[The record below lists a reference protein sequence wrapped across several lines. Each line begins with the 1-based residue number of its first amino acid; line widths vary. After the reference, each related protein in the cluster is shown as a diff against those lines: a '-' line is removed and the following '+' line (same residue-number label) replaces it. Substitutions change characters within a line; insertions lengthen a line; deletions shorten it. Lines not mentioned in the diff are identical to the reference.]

1 MSTIYERDLEVA
13 SQMDVEATLEVVE
26 SKEMLHKSLGKEVVA
41 VDESAVISK
50 KVASDK
56 EKLSDAVVDETDA
69 IKEDVTAT
77 KRLTTAKKKNTE
89 KVRANSKASDTELVV
104 SDELAEVRKQRLKT
118 EKDLN
123 KHQPLIDYTPKLN
136 DLNKEVMEELLKKI
150 KGLKQ
155 SNQSYSREHY
165 ANDKYTK
172 QAEKEY
178 AHRYGLFRRI
188 NKGLEKTAKKSESG
202 LARAGS
208 KAMLGAGGMISEKI
222 DDFMGSIDGIGPVY
236 KGIKMVRESMRDAK
250 EAKTKRLVRER
261 ASELR
266 AGARTE
272 KKSPIEAGDFAK
284 SKEERE
290 KTKEQSENKRRD
302 KEAGGKFDKMI
313 EILEGIR
320 QAQIF
325 GTLINIA
332 TKMGEFAAQIT
343 GSIGRLFTKLGPMA
357 AAASAAIA
365 GGAAAAMRPG
375 TPATTVP
382 EAPEKPKEKYKDR
395 KKPSAKAPK
404 PTRAPEPGPKP
415 KTPKAGNKA
424 VEAGAKGLFQ
434 KVGKFAASGAGR
446 VVLGSMLRLAGPI
459 GMAYTAYEG
468 YKMLDESGAL
478 DGVKEKFGNMISS
491 ASDQFD
497 GALSSLMGDD
507 DKQQAESSID
517 EAGRVMDEQSKE
529 PTGWGNDP
537 EGTRVTNRGN
547 IYGPGDEVKFE
558 PGEKF
563 ISGTFDE
570 VDKMIDA
577 ETKRRESE
585 KIEKT
590 AEATAGAVS
599 NVTNV
604 NNISNTTVNGSTGS
618 GGSTVAPFGNEY
630 QTPYQRGSMIQ
641 R

>member
-1 MSTIYERDLEVA
+1 MSTMYERDLEIA
-13 SQMDVEATLEVVE
+13 SQMDVDATLEVVE

-56 EKLSDAVVDETDA
+56 EKLADAVVDETDA

-89 KVRANSKASDTELVV
+89 KVRASSKASDTELVV

-118 EKDLN
+118 ETDLN
-123 KHQPLIDYTPKLN
+123 KQQPLIDYTPKLN

-150 KGLKQ
+150 KGLQQ
-155 SNQSYSREHY
+155 SNKSYSREHY
-165 ANDKYTK
+165 SNDKFTK

-250 EAKTKRLVRER
+250 ETKTKRLVRER

-266 AGARTE
+266 SGARKE
-272 KKSPIEAGDFAK
+272 KKSPLEAGDFAK

-290 KTKEQSENKRRD
+290 KTKEQSETKRKD
-302 KEAGGKFDKMI
+302 KETGGKFDKMI

-332 TKMGEFAAQIT
+332 TKMGEIAAQIT
-343 GSIGRLFTKLGPMA
+343 GSVGKLFTKLGPIA
-357 AAASAAIA
+357 AAAGAAIA
-365 GGAAAAMRPG
+365 GTASAAMKSGKPS
-375 TPATTVP
+375 TTVP
-382 EAPEKPKEKYKDR
+382 EAPTQSKEKYKDR
-395 KKPSAKAPK
+395 KKVSSKSPK
-404 PTRAPEPGPKP
+404 VTRPPEPATKV
-415 KTPKAGNKA
+415 KTPKAANKA
-424 VEAGAKGLFQ
+424 AESGAKGLFQ

-446 VVLGSMLRLAGPI
+446 VVLGSMMRLAGPI

-497 GALSSLMGDD
+497 GAISNLMGDD
-507 DKQQAESSID
+507 DKQKAESAAD
-517 EAGRVMDEQSKE
+517 EAGQVMSSPE
-529 PTGWGNDP
+529 PESTGWDNDP

-547 IYGPGDEVKFE
+547 IYSPGDEVKFE

-563 ISGTFDE
+563 VSGTFDE

-577 ETKRRESE
+577 ETKRRESAN
-585 KIEKT
+585 IERA

-599 NVTNV
+599 SVTNV
-604 NNISNTTVNGSTGS
+604 NNVSNTTVNGSTGGS
-618 GGSTVAPFGNEY
+618 GSSVAPFGNEY
-630 QTPYQRGSMIQ
+630 QTPYQRGSIIQ